1 MSMSGEQDDLSGE
14 ASSSSDTRALEAFRR
29 ELTAELPRL
38 LDQAIRSYSRF
49 AAECLTED
57 TKSFVAYQTG
67 CRAALAHVHLLV
79 KLAQWT
85 RAERDEDGAPL
96 EAEQLEQM
104 IREAEDALANEAVD
118 LD

>member
-1 MSMSGEQDDLSGE
+1 MSMSGEREDLAGDG
-14 ASSSSDTRALEAFRR
+14 SSSADAGALEAFRR
-29 ELTAELPRL
+29 ELMADLPRL
-38 LDQAIRSYSRF
+38 LDRAVRSYSRF
-49 AAECLTED
+49 AAECFTED

-85 RAERDEDGAPL
+85 RAERDENGAPL
-96 EAEQLEQM
+96 ETEQLEQM
-104 IREAEDALANEAVD
+104 IREAEGALANEAVD